1 MVTVKLPKNNSVL
14 HYSIRFNKLLNA
26 NEKLLLAE
34 IKLLCGRNDHCWP
47 KNRYFAQLFGK
58 STKTISRWLKKL
70 VKLGFIRIEI
80 NRLQC
85 DRRDIYFLSLPGT
98 NVGEGGDNPVP
109 GVGQKCPPLYNKND
123 NNNDNRNE
131 ERERDGNSRS
141 SVVNNSSLFSKMA
154 TPTVEEVQDY
164 VSSLLSETTPLIRPA
179 EVAQKFHNYYS
190 AKGWKMGS
198 SKMEDWRA
206 GVRNWISKI
215 NQFEKNENR
224 NNQPGVSAGRGRM
237 AHLRVGGRG

>member
-1 MVTVKLPKNNSVL
+1 MVAVKIPKNNSVV
-14 HYSIRFNKLLNA
+14 HHSFRFSKLLNA

-34 IKLLCGRNDHCWP
+34 IKLLCGRNSHCWP
-47 KNRYFAQLFGK
+47 RNRYFAELFNK
-58 STKTISRWLKKL
+58 CPKTISRWLKKL
-70 VKLGFIRIEI
+70 EKLGFIRIEI

-98 NVGEGGDNPVP
+98 DVGEGGDNPVP
-109 GVGQKCPPLYNKND
+109 GGGQKCPPLYKND
-123 NNNDNRNE
+123 KSNDNRNE
-131 ERERDGNSRS
+131 ERERERNSRS
-141 SVVNNSSLFSKMA
+141 FVVDNSSSFSKMA
-154 TPTVEEVQDY
+154 TPTVEEVRDY
-164 VSSLLSETTPLIRPA
+164 ASSLVSETTPPIRPA

-190 AKGWKMGS
+190 AKGWKVGS
-198 SKMEDWRA
+198 AKMEDWRA

-224 NNQPGVSAGRGRM
+224 NSQPGVTAGRGSM